1 MVLGIAYAH
10 VGTHHAHGAQGSHW
24 AKFVL
29 KLRKLEIGKNISV
42 LAQSFRFKQFSKI

>member
-10 VGTHHAHGAQGSHW
+10 VGTHHAHGAQESHW

-29 KLRKLEIGKNISV
+29 KLRRLWPKCKLEMGNN
-42 LAQSFRFKQFSKI
+42 FPF